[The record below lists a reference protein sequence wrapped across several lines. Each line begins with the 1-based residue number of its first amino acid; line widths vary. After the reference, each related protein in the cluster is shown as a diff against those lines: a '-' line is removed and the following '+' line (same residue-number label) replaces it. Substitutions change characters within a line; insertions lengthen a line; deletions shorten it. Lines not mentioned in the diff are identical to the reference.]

1 LVLTPEIRFGTP
13 RKLPKPETLPG
24 RVAVLDIAFA
34 ADQMGAPFEK
44 VTGALLAG
52 LGDRLAVWVDHHDH
66 ERHAEYR
73 RDPRFV
79 LASKAEHG
87 GCPEMITPEIVARIG
102 QVDTIVC
109 HTDLDGLYA
118 AAKWILGGREPY
130 PGADQDARAVDTRL
144 GTPGPE
150 AERID
155 RALRGRP
162 RDDALKVTIVRY
174 LVGGQQDGNLRGQI
188 VLAAREL
195 EDREI
200 AARHLAER
208 YRVEGRVAIVEVEE
222 GGSRYDKTLLLLLG
236 QRLAPVS
243 IVRDRGTITVAAAF
257 DSGIDFVQLL
267 GIEGGMPTRISLSD
281 KRLPEVLRAIN
292 RP

>member
-1 LVLTPEIRFGTP
+1 
-13 RKLPKPETLPG
+13 
-24 RVAVLDIAFA
+24 
-34 ADQMGAPFEK
+34 MG
-44 VTGALLAG
+44 
-52 LGDRLAVWVDHHDH
+52 
-66 ERHAEYR
+66 
-73 RDPRFV
+73 
-79 LASKAEHG
+79 SKAT
-87 GCPEMITPEIVARIG
+87 C
-102 QVDTIVC
+102 
-109 HTDLDGLYA
+109 
-118 AAKWILGGREPY
+118 
-130 PGADQDARAVDTRL
+130 
-144 GTPGPE
+144 
-150 AERID
+150 
-155 RALRGRP
+155 
-162 RDDALKVTIVRY
+162 IVRY
-174 LVGGQQDGNLRGQI
+174 LVDGLQDGNLRGQI

-257 DSGIDFVQLL
+257 DSGIDFIQLL
-267 GIEGGMPTRISLSD
+267 GIEGDMPTRISLSD